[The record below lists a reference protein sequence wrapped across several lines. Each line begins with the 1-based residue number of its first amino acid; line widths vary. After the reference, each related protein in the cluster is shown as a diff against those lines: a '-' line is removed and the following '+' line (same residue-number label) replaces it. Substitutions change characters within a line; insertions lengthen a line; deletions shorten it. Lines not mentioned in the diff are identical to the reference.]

1 VNAGQNQNFEMED
14 SRAEITEVLV
24 KQFPSARPEP
34 RAIDAAWWWWLRL
47 NIQPS
52 ASNLP
57 CLGFPSSFGSRCRKT
72 SQGED
77 IVDSLTPF
85 HSRRLNFNG
94 ICEASNTD
102 VRCRFPASFDSRHRS
117 LGDVKASPRLTIL
130 RWSVVCLLFP
140 P

>member
-1 VNAGQNQNFEMED
+1 MLVKTQNQNFEMED
-14 SRAEITEVLV
+14 SRAEITEVV
-24 KQFPSARPEP
+24 VNQFWSARPAP

-47 NIQPS
+47 NIQRS

-57 CLGFPSSFGSRCRKT
+57 CLGFSSSFGSRCRET
-72 SQGED
+72 SQDED

-102 VRCRFPASFDSRHRS
+102 VRCVP
-117 LGDVKASPRLTIL
+117 VYT
-130 RWSVVCLLFP
+130 LLFIIHECP
-140 P
+140 KCIYEYTPYFINKLGY

>member
-1 VNAGQNQNFEMED
+1 MNAGQNKNFEMED

-24 KQFPSARPEP
+24 KQFWSARPEP
-34 RAIDAAWWWWLRL
+34 AMDAAWRWWLRL

-57 CLGFPSSFGSRCRKT
+57 CLDFLSPFGSRGRET
-72 SQGED
+72 SQDED

-94 ICEASNTD
+94 ICEASNTG
-102 VRCRFPASFDSRHRS
+102 VRCTS
-117 LGDVKASPRLTIL
+117 
-130 RWSVVCLLFP
+130 
-140 P
+140 